1 MPFVGEDKAFVMR
14 IISIT
19 GATLFPLAL
28 GLLLPIFMYVIVL
41 EKEEKLLEMMKMN
54 GMRMRD
60 YWFMTFLFSLT
71 LTIITYSLFFMF
83 GYFVL
88 RLSFFTETSF
98 SLLVSP
104 HNHILF
110 VLWFVLLLDETKL
123 LCILTLQ
130 VVTLFGWGLS

>member
-41 EKEEKLLEMMKMN
+41 EKEEKLLAMMKMN

-60 YWFMTFLFSLT
+60 YWLMTFLFSLT
-71 LTIITYSLFFMF
+71 LTIITYALFFMF

-98 SLLVSP
+98 SLLVSQ
-104 HNHILF
+104 I
-110 VLWFVLLLDETKL
+110 VR
-123 LCILTLQ
+123 
-130 VVTLFGWGLS
+130 

>member
-71 LTIITYSLFFMF
+71 LTIITYALFFMF

-98 SLLVSP
+98 SLLVSQ
-104 HNHILF
+104 ISRYCLWVCSF
-110 VLWFVLLLDETKL
+110 VRSKKFVFS
-123 LCILTLQ
+123 Q